1 MQNDIKTRAYVLKR
15 TNYGEADRILNI
27 ITPSGKMPVIA
38 KGVRKEKSKLA
49 GGIELFSLVELNIHK
64 GKSEFG
70 LVTSAR
76 MITYL
81 DKIVVN
87 YEKMELAA
95 EILKKISKYAEGS
108 DNPDYFSITDQSLR
122 ALNDG
127 VNMTLVR
134 SWFLINVIRASGEE
148 INLYRDAD
156 GEKLSPDKKYYW
168 DVIESAFSPK
178 DNGDFGVNEIKLLRL
193 MMTSKLDIVSR
204 VKNCEGMMPKI
215 LRLAEIIAKH

>member
-27 ITPSGKMPVIA
+27 ITPSGKMSVIA

-127 VNMTLVR
+127 VNMALVR

-178 DNGDFGVNEIKLLRL
+178 DNGDFGVNEIKLLRI

-204 VKNCEGMMPKI
+204 VKNCEEMMPKI

>member
-27 ITPSGKMPVIA
+27 ITPSGKMSVIA

-127 VNMTLVR
+127 VNMALVR

-204 VKNCEGMMPKI
+204 VKNCEEMMPKI

>member
-27 ITPSGKMPVIA
+27 ITPSGKMSVIA

-76 MITYL
+76 MIAYL

-127 VNMTLVR
+127 VNMALVR

-204 VKNCEGMMPKI
+204 VKNSEGMMPKI

>member
-1 MQNDIKTRAYVLKR
+1 M
-15 TNYGEADRILNI
+15 
-27 ITPSGKMPVIA
+27 IA
-38 KGVRKEKSKLA
+38 
-49 GGIELFSLVELNIHK
+49 
-64 GKSEFG
+64 
-70 LVTSAR
+70 
-76 MITYL
+76 YL

-127 VNMTLVR
+127 VNMALVR

-204 VKNCEGMMPKI
+204 VKNSEGMMPKI